1 MTLIYVKKAFDKTNQ
16 MSIASTVTN
25 QVIIK
30 NRRKM
35 ESLFE
40 KKLLNSIVYNDTLQ
54 TLIKNR
60 FIESETKK
68 AT

>member
-1 MTLIYVKKAFDKTNQ
+1 
-16 MSIASTVTN
+16 
-25 QVIIK
+25 
-30 NRRKM
+30 M